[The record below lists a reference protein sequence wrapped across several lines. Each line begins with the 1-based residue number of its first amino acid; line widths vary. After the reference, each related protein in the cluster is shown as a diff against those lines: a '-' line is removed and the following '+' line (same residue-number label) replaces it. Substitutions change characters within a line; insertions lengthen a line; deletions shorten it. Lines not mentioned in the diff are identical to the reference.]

1 MEPLKFVDEAN
12 LIGQLRPGVDGLIIS
27 EENNRGVFLPAVWQ
41 EFPEPQD
48 FLKQLKLKAGLTED
62 HWSERME
69 AWRYITSSISSEDL
83 PQHVNLWSPN

>member
-1 MEPLKFVDEAN
+1 M
-12 LIGQLRPGVDGLIIS
+12 DGLIIS

-41 EFPEPQD
+41 GIPEPQD
-48 FLKQLKLKAGLTED
+48 FLKQLKLKTGLTED